1 MVFAEIDLKSEIPTK
16 QLNVKEVD
24 EVPMSNRFALSSGAL
39 GIALAIVLFV
49 PTFVAAQPSG
59 GTTKADTKTPKE
71 GRKTAAGTN
80 AWTAPRTPDGKPDLH
95 GYWIST
101 SFTPLERPAKYDGR
115 EFLTTQEEE
124 EVQKAGLRRRTQAD
138 PSGAGEPHYDST
150 AFGLTPSQQGIVSNK
165 RTSLVVDPPDGRIP
179 PLTPEAKARQRATGD
194 NDNIEGGGPGGGVV
208 HADTARDLGVLT
220 NCLSMSGGPPIVP
233 GGYNNGV
240 YILQN
245 PEYVVLQ
252 AEYGTELRIIP
263 LDARLHA
270 GGNIRQWHGDGR
282 GRWEGD
288 TLVVETTN
296 FRPEATFRNA
306 NPKSLKIT
314 ERFKRIS
321 ADQIEYSFTID
332 DPSTWT
338 KPWTAIVPLKATQG
352 PFFEYA
358 CSESNMDV
366 VNIMAGA
373 RATEKAAEEKAKGA
387 SGIPISQH

>member
-1 MVFAEIDLKSEIPTK
+1 
-16 QLNVKEVD
+16 
-24 EVPMSNRFALSSGAL
+24 MSDRFAPSSGAL

-71 GRKTAAGTN
+71 GTKTAAGTN

-150 AFGLTPSQQGIVSNK
+150 AFGLTPSQQGFVPNK